1 MVPGD
6 LGAAPP
12 GESLSGA
19 KGALPRI
26 IFARDRQRSGS
37 EFPDWVTTKKAA
49 SMSIRYLAS
58 DGISLRSLLPAW
70 LTGMWGSVEGA
81 PEPWMGRLAM
91 FAFILLRRR

>member
-1 MVPGD
+1 
-6 LGAAPP
+6 
-12 GESLSGA
+12 
-19 KGALPRI
+19 
-26 IFARDRQRSGS
+26 
-37 EFPDWVTTKKAA
+37 
-49 SMSIRYLAS
+49 MSIRYLAS